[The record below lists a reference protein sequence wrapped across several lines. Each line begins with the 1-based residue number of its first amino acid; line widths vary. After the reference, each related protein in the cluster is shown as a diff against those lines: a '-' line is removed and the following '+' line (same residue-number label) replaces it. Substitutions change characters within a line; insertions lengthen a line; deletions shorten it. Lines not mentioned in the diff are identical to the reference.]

1 MHAATCKWASY
12 LGSGVTPDP
21 MSSALLVLPRY
32 TSWRKHSQ
40 GDMSNVWEASLKFA
54 GYIDSYRGI
63 DETALFLFLYQ
74 TRGHSHRWWERPV
87 VRSVNINFCTPR
99 PLIPSDISFCTEIQ
113 LHHNTVTQFP
123 LIFSPAYVVARK
135 WIKHYVWAIYRVA
148 TIPLFWIIT
157 QFPQSVWLRDD
168 FR

>member
-32 TSWRKHSQ
+32 TSWRKHSR

-54 GYIDSYRGI
+54 GYIDSYRCI

-74 TRGHSHRWWERPV
+74 TRGHSHRWWERACCAISKHQLLHTAV
-87 VRSVNINFCTPR
+87 VNTQRHQLLHRDSTTPQYR
-99 PLIPSDISFCTEIQ
+99 NPISTD
-113 LHHNTVTQFP
+113 
-123 LIFSPAYVVARK
+123 IFSSLCCRK
-135 WIKHYVWAIYRVA
+135 EMNQTLRMGNLSGGNYSTILNHYWVSPVCLTSWW
-148 TIPLFWIIT
+148 F
-157 QFPQSVWLRDD
+157 
-168 FR
+168 